1 MKRRTFAELC
11 AADFL
16 SPKDFV
22 RHAVLFSLVFLAA
35 HLAGLREF
43 TSVISG
49 TAGSVAMSWQ
59 WSVFL
64 GACYLFAY
72 LAFVL
77 LVPMFLLAAALLA
90 VWERVR
96 RHRETTKLRQSSAS
110 GALSGEALSKG

>member
-1 MKRRTFAELC
+1 MKLRNLSKFCR
-11 AADFL
+11 ADFM

-22 RHAVLFSLVFLAA
+22 RHAVLISLVFLVV

-49 TAGSVAMSWQ
+49 TAGSVEMSWEM
-59 WSVFL
+59 SVLL

-77 LVPMFLLAAALLA
+77 LVPMFLLAAVLL
-90 VWERVR
+90 VLLERVR
-96 RHRETTKLRQSSAS
+96 SRPEPAKTSQTPPPREAIVK
-110 GALSGEALSKG
+110 